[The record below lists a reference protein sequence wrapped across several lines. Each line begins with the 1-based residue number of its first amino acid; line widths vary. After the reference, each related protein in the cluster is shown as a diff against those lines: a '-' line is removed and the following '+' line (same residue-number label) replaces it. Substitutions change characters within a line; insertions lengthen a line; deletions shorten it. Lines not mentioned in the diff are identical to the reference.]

1 MAKIKINSNKSF
13 GIVFS
18 IIFLIIATYPIL
30 SNNNVR
36 LWLLILSVIFMI
48 LGLKNSNILSPLNKI
63 WFKFGLLLGKII
75 SPIIMGLI
83 FFCIITPT
91 AIILRLFNKDVLN
104 LKKKNTETYWI
115 KKTSLKSKMK
125 NQF

>member
-1 MAKIKINSNKSF
+1 MSKIKINSNKSF

-18 IIFLIIATYPIL
+18 ILFLIIALYPLL
-30 SNNNVR
+30 SNNNIR
-36 LWLLILSVIFMI
+36 FWSLLLSLIFII
-48 LGLKNSNILSPLNKI
+48 LGVTNSKILSPLNKI
-63 WFKFGLLLGKII
+63 WFKFGLFLGKII

-91 AIILRLFNKDVLN
+91 SIILRLFNKDILN
-104 LKKKNTETYWI
+104 LKKNNADTYWI
-115 KKTSLKSKMK
+115 KKSKLKSKMK

>member
-1 MAKIKINSNKSF
+1 MSKIKINSNKSF

-18 IIFLIIATYPIL
+18 VVFFLIAIYPLLNNNDVRFWSLLLSFIFL
-30 SNNNVR
+30 
-36 LWLLILSVIFMI
+36 I

-63 WFKFGLLLGKII
+63 WFKFGLLLSKII
-75 SPIIMGLI
+75 SPMVMGLI

-91 AIILRLFNKDVLN
+91 SIILKLFNKDILN
-104 LKKKNTETYWI
+104 LKKNDTKTYWI
-115 KKTSLKSKMK
+115 KKTSPKSKMK

>member
-1 MAKIKINSNKSF
+1 MSKIKINSNKSF
-13 GIVFS
+13 GVIFS
-18 IIFLIIATYPIL
+18 VVFLIIALYPLL
-30 SNNNVR
+30 SNNNVKF
-36 LWLLILSVIFMI
+36 WSLLLSAIFII

-75 SPIIMGLI
+75 SPIVLGLI

-91 AIILRLFNKDVLN
+91 SIILKLFNKDILN
-104 LKKKNTETYWI
+104 LKKKNTDSYWI
-115 KKTSLKSKMK
+115 KKSILKSKMK

>member
-36 LWLLILSVIFMI
+36 LWSLILSVIFMI